1 MFHSATQN
9 PGRQEKKRV
18 LEREIVIYL
27 FVIYLFIVI
36 YLCYVMLLLFIYL
49 FIVIYLSTLPLK
61 IFSPFQLLPDIF
73 LISKY
78 FTNPHMIVN
87 LNG

>member
-49 FIVIYLSTLPLK
+49 LLFINSTFEDFQSLSIIT
-61 IFSPFQLLPDIF
+61 
-73 LISKY
+73 
-78 FTNPHMIVN
+78 
-87 LNG
+87 

>member
-36 YLCYVMLLLFIYL
+36 YLCYVIVIYL